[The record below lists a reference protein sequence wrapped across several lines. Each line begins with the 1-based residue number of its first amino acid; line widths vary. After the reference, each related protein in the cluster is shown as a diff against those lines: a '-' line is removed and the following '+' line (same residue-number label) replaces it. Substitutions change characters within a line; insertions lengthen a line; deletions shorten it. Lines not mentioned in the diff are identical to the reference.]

1 MHRIR
6 VLTAARRA
14 AVVSRPWP
22 TLTSSL
28 ACSFSTS
35 PPPPSP
41 HDSDTSGGE
50 AEHGP
55 AAFELYNA
63 PLLFGLPSSLT
74 RLKARVSVLVT
85 CEHASQALPPGYHWS
100 AADQQRLVDTHWAYD
115 IGAADAAKLLC
126 EAIDAPGV
134 ASCFSRLLVCLKL
147 TSISSGARYLL
158 TSFDPP
164 PCNHPWADDCC
175 WLGRVVGRQID
186 VNRPL
191 TDQGSGQVHPTL
203 VRSVADNLPVDLNR
217 NVSND
222 EIQRR
227 IAQFYAPYHSAIS
240 TVVSSYRPRLLISM
254 HSFNSVY
261 EGQKRDIEIGVL
273 CNENA
278 YPADAVCAAST
289 TASIVP
295 TAVTVG
301 DNTSRRDRGVNQLA
315 VG

>member
-1 MHRIR
+1 MLQVLLRASRACLYVSNSHRYQAVHDTCSHHLIR
-6 VLTAARRA
+6 
-14 AVVSRPWP
+14 
-22 TLTSSL
+22 
-28 ACSFSTS
+28 
-35 PPPPSP
+35 
-41 HDSDTSGGE
+41 H
-50 AEHGP
+50 
-55 AAFELYNA
+55 
-63 PLLFGLPSSLT
+63 
-74 RLKARVSVLVT
+74 
-85 CEHASQALPPGYHWS
+85 HA
-100 AADQQRLVDTHWAYD
+100 T
-115 IGAADAAKLLC
+115 
-126 EAIDAPGV
+126 
-134 ASCFSRLLVCLKL
+134 
-147 TSISSGARYLL
+147 
-158 TSFDPP
+158 
-164 PCNHPWADDCC
+164 NPWADDCC